1 MRADPRRSRQH
12 RKRETRRPAIPADPW
27 RVAPWIAVGVAF
39 LVRWWVLRTQPWV
52 TVDGTEYIR
61 LADAFAHG
69 TSFRSVFPPGYPLLI
84 ALSHLFVPDRVQAA
98 ALVSLALGSLLP
110 LPVWALARRVLPA
123 PWALAPLAIAV
134 LHPTLV
140 GLSTVTMS
148 DATYV
153 TALFAGLALAAAD
166 RPLAAGLAMG
176 FAYATRPE
184 GLLPAAVTV
193 LVLARARGWNAAARA
208 LAGVLAMSIPCWLY
222 FHANWGGWTLSPK
235 LGVFP
240 APPRTWQAQE
250 ALLRVTPAGADTTS
264 GMLPRAIQALGGA
277 PGTALVQL
285 RSLLELW
292 PIPLLALSI
301 WGLVLRR
308 GIESIPLLYLVL
320 VPFLGLPEQR
330 RFLVS
335 LVPSLAIA
343 AAVGPSRVSVRA
355 VRLAAAALAVAGVV
369 MCAVPLWPDI
379 LLPFD
384 THEQAQQEAGEWL
397 SGVSDPA
404 DAVMDRKP
412 YVAFYADR
420 PYRVMPSGTY
430 EEIVSS
436 AVQTGVRF
444 LALDE
449 AVVRVFRP
457 ELLPLLHDAQFR
469 AHENRLEGV
478 YIGGR
483 FHGHAIAI
491 FRVLRPGETKTGR
504 PPVTN
509 VHWLDAPRGPGIPA
523 PSLPRRA
530 P

>member
-1 MRADPRRSRQH
+1 MRETPRRA
-12 RKRETRRPAIPADPW
+12 TAADPW
-27 RVAPWIAVGVAF
+27 RWSPWAAVAIAFAVRVA
-39 LVRWWVLRTQPWV
+39 VLRTQPWV

-61 LADAFAHG
+61 LADGFARG
-69 TSFRSVFPPGYPLLI
+69 SSFRSVFPPGYPLLI
-84 ALSHLFVPDRVQAA
+84 ALSHLFAPDRVHAA
-98 ALVSLALGSLLP
+98 ALVSLMFGSLLP
-110 LPVWALARRVLPA
+110 LPVWVLARRAMPA
-123 PWALAPLAIAV
+123 PWALAPLAIVV

-153 TALFAGLALAAAD
+153 TALFTGLALAATG
-166 RPLAAGLAMG
+166 RSLAAGLAMG
-176 FAYATRPE
+176 LAYATRPE

-193 LVLARARGWNAAARA
+193 LVLARSRGAGAALRS
-208 LAGVLAMSIPCWLY
+208 LAGVLAIAIPCWLY

-250 ALLRVTPAGADTTS
+250 ALLRVSPIGADSTG
-264 GMLPRAIQALGGA
+264 GMLPRAAEALGGA

-301 WGLVLRR
+301 WGVVLRR
-308 GIESIPLLYLVL
+308 GIESIPLLYLAA
-320 VPFLGLPEQR
+320 VPFLGLPGQP
-330 RFLVS
+330 RFLISVI
-335 LVPSLAIA
+335 PSLAIV
-343 AAVGPSRVSVRA
+343 AAVGPARVPSRALR
-355 VRLAAAALAVAGVV
+355 LAVAVLAIAGAV

-384 THEQAQQEAGEWL
+384 THELAQQEAGEWL
-397 SGVSDPA
+397 NGVSNPTDP
-404 DAVMDRKP
+404 VMDRKP

-430 EEIVSS
+430 EEIVSA
-436 AVQTGVRF
+436 AVSSGVRY

-449 AVVRVFRP
+449 GVVRVFRP

-469 AHENRLEGV
+469 ARETRLEGV

-491 FRVLRPGETKTGR
+491 FRVLRPGEAKTGR
-504 PPVTN
+504 PPATN
-509 VHWLDAPRGPGIPA
+509 IQWLDAPRGPGMPA